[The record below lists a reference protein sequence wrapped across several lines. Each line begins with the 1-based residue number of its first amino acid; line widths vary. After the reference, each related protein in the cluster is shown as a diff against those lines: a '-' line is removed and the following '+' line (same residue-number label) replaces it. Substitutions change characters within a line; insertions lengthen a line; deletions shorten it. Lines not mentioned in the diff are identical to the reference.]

1 MIVKDRFKY
10 ITKIVSSKNKNITAY
25 FDTGAAITSIMY
37 NDLCD
42 LISKSYINTSCYSD
56 VILSGFSGEVVTG
69 KLIGLKDIKV
79 YNILVDTFYVV
90 VSDKLKSNLLGSD
103 FISATD
109 SIIHKD
115 KIEVTS
121 FDYDIYTNNIRE
133 IIAANNVLRDNID
146 AVMSSCVIDVDSLGN
161 ERKSALSSL
170 YNRR

>member
-10 ITKIVSSKNKNITAY
+10 VTDISKHKCINAY
-25 FDTGAAITSIMY
+25 FDTDAAITSVMY

-42 LISKSYINTSCYSD
+42 LINKSYINLSCYSD

-69 KLIGLKDIKV
+69 KLVGLKDIKV
-79 YNILVDTFYVV
+79 DDILIDTFYVV
-90 VSDKLKSNLLGSD
+90 VSDKLKSNLLGLE

-115 KIEVTS
+115 KIEITS
-121 FDYDIYTNNIRE
+121 FDYDTYINNIRE
-133 IIAANNVLRDNID
+133 VIAANNILKDNID
-146 AVMSSCVIDVDSLGN
+146 VVMSSCVIDVDSSADVK
-161 ERKSALSSL
+161 RSALSSL